1 MKMDMNILGDVTVN
15 HRSVAPGREIYAEGE
30 SCDSIFVVLDG
41 WAIQHQILE
50 DGRRQILDFALPGA
64 LLGLQTAG
72 EDVMSHTAECLTTVT
87 VAAIPRAQLPQLFE
101 RNPKFALRF
110 TLLAAETINS
120 AYQTLTDVGRRTA
133 REAVAHILLRLYLRI
148 GAGQDGQA
156 GDGAADVVDFPLTL
170 EHIGDALGLTGVHIC
185 RTLRSLRED
194 NIVHLSRGKLRI
206 MDFLGLIEAAG
217 CGADKLSLPE
227 GFDRHLY
234 EKPCA
239 PAGVVTPLHRQKQP
253 PKVAAG
259 QKLKLAG

>member
-1 MKMDMNILGDVTVN
+1 MKMDLDILGDLTVN
-15 HRSVAPGREIYAEGE
+15 HRNVAPGREIYAEGE
-30 SCDSIFVVLDG
+30 TCDSILIVLDG

-72 EDVMSHTAECLTTVT
+72 EDVMSHTAECLTNVT

-148 GAGQDGQA
+148 GATQDGV
-156 GDGAADVVDFPLTL
+156 AAEAVDFPLTL

-206 MDFLGLIEAAG
+206 MDLLGLIDAAG
-217 CGADKLSLPE
+217 CGADKLVLPE
-227 GFDRHLY
+227 EFERNLY

-239 PAGVVTPLHRQKQP
+239 PASVVTSLHRRKNTP
-253 PKVAAG
+253 RAAARHNM
-259 QKLKLAG
+259 QLAG